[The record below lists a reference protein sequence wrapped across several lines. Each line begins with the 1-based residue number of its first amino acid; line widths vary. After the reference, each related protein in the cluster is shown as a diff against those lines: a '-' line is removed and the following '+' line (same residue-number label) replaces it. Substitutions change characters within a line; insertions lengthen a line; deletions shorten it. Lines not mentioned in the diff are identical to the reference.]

1 MTRALRI
8 SRSLLSTLAI
18 VAAFATAAMMLLP
31 ALLGFERYVI
41 TGGSMAG
48 TLDRGSIAFDR
59 PVPVADLRVG
69 DVITYRP
76 PPGTAS
82 SALVTHRIVWAGRDR
97 NGHRTFRT
105 KGDANRAADPWRFT
119 LTRPTQARVA
129 FHVPYAGYPLAALAV
144 RPLRMLL
151 IGLPAL
157 MIGIAAA
164 ARLWRDPEADDA
176 AVAEAAAA

>member
-8 SRSLLSTLAI
+8 SRSFLSTLAI

-31 ALLGFERYVI
+31 ALLGYERYVV

-69 DVITYRP
+69 DVITYQP
-76 PPGTAS
+76 PPGRTS

-97 NGHRTFRT
+97 AGRRTFRT
-105 KGDANRAADPWRFT
+105 KGDANPSADPWRFT

-129 FHVPYAGYPLAALAV
+129 FHVPYAGYPLAALAI
-144 RPLRMLL
+144 RPLRMLF

-176 AVAEAAAA
+176 AVADPAAA